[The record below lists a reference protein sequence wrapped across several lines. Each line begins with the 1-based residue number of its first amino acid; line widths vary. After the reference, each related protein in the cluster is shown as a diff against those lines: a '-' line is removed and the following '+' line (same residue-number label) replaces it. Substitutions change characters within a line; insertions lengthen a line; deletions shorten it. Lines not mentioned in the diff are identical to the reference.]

1 MPAITRRSVVKG
13 VSWSAPVVAA
23 AAAAPALAASCRNP
37 LTYTGRFTQADSSTI
52 SRRYTYTASGGAS
65 VVVTVAT
72 SAYGGKVLQR
82 SNLTAAGNTT
92 TGGYN
97 GAGSLLQADG
107 LQLQQEGAG
116 GQKLTIT
123 FSKPVTDLTFS
134 IADIDWNGSTYQD
147 SVWVSPS
154 PTSVSLGTAVKGGA
168 SQSGPLQAR
177 QTGQVTSSTSANWA
191 SVTIA
196 GPVSSFVVD
205 YSSTTGTGV
214 QQIFLTG
221 LSFKAC

>member
-37 LTYTGRFTQADSSTI
+37 LTYTGKFTQANSSTI
-52 SRRYTYTASGGAS
+52 PRRYTYTASGGAS

-72 SAYGGKVLQR
+72 SAYGGKALQP
-82 SNLTAAGNTT
+82 SNLTAAGNSTR
-92 TGGYN
+92 GYN
-97 GAGSLLQADG
+97 GEGDLLRADG

-134 IADIDWNGSTYQD
+134 IADIDWTDSSYQD

-154 PTSVSLGTAVKGGA
+154 PTSVSLGNAVKGEA
-168 SQSGPLQAR
+168 SQSSPLQAR
-177 QTGQVTSSTSANWA
+177 QPGQVSSSTSANRA
-191 SVTIA
+191 SVTMA

-205 YSSTTGTGV
+205 YSSTRGNGV